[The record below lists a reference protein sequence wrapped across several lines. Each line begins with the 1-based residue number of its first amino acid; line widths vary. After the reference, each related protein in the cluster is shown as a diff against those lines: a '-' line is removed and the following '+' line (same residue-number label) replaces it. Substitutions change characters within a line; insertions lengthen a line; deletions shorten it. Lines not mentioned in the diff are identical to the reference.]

1 MNKDAGAPEGL
12 TFLKLVWKQE
22 DSCEVET
29 DKRIPNLGEKAPVC
43 LEHIG
48 TVLSLLD
55 RMASCWWVC
64 RKGDHR
70 VEYLCGR
77 VASHARAVLRLLRF
91 GFYDESLVLCR
102 GMGET
107 ANLLQLFVFDTAS
120 FEIWKVSSRQ
130 RIRQEFSAVKV
141 RLRLE
146 SLSIPPAA
154 VDKERYRVLSERAAH
169 VHPETTPQSHNILGI
184 PSAGAQLQNEGL
196 LVCLNELA
204 IPLSLTTTFGA
215 LILDLEKSIKE
226 QVFSASKNL
235 AEQIGGANITE
246 IENYHREVLKDPIAV
261 KELERI
267 QYVLRIIQSERHR

>member
-1 MNKDAGAPEGL
+1 MTPSSQELESPGNPGRFTRPWARPQTQTPKLLIYGL
-12 TFLKLVWKQE
+12 FQKGLVLAQ
-22 DSCEVET
+22 D
-29 DKRIPNLGEKAPVC
+29 D
-43 LEHIG
+43 
-48 TVLSLLD
+48 
-55 RMASCWWVC
+55 
-64 RKGDHR
+64 
-70 VEYLCGR
+70 LCGR
-77 VASHARAVLRLLRF
+77 VASNARAVLRLLRF

-130 RIRQEFSAVKV
+130 KILQEFSAVKV

-196 LVCLNELA
+196 LVCLNEFA

-246 IENYHREVLKDPIAV
+246 IENYHREVLK
-261 KELERI
+261 EGMSRRMLN
-267 QYVLRIIQSERHR
+267 LG